1 MVIGLKSEEF
11 IKNVWLNKQ
20 NINRKCTQEYKSANP
35 DYVPV
40 NIAGKRLRGKNF
52 MLEDTIFEV
61 MRLDVPVNEFIM
73 GGIFIRKIRGLL

>member
-40 NIAGKRLRGKNF
+40 NIAGKRLMGKNF
-52 MLEDTIFEV
+52 ITLDTLLDV
-61 MRLDVPVNEFIM
+61 MIPDVPVDEFIM
-73 GGIFIRKIRGLL
+73 GRSLIRKIRGLL

>member
-40 NIAGKRLRGKNF
+40 NIAGKRLMGKNF
-52 MLEDTIFEV
+52 IT
-61 MRLDVPVNEFIM
+61 
-73 GGIFIRKIRGLL
+73 